1 MALDPDS
8 DRSGGLNF
16 LEQIVERDLEKGN
29 VPQIV
34 TRFPPEPNGYPHIGH
49 AKAICINFGI
59 AEDYKGRCHLR
70 FDDTNPE
77 TEDMEYVHAM
87 ERDIRWLG
95 FEWGEYQFHASDYFD
110 QLYAHAVTLIKDG
123 KAYVDSQS
131 DTETRE
137 NRGTVTEPGRNSRY
151 RDRTVAENLDLFA
164 RMRAG
169 EFPDGA
175 HVLRAKIDMA
185 SPNMLLRDPVLYR
198 IKHAA
203 HYRTGNDWPIYPL
216 YDFAHPLSDAIEGIT
231 HSLCSLEF
239 EVHRP
244 LYDWLV
250 EALYEAPRPHQYEFA
265 RLNLDYTV
273 MSKRKLLRLVNAGLV
288 DGWDDPRMPTLSG
301 MRRRGI
307 TPEALRRFC
316 DLIGVAKADN
326 RVDISLLEYA
336 IRDDLNHKAPR
347 VMAVVDPL
355 KVTLTDWPE
364 DRIEWNEASN
374 WPSDAPQ
381 EGTRQVPFGRTLY
394 IDREDF
400 ALEPPPKFHRL
411 APGREV
417 RLRFGYVIR
426 CDEVVTNDAGE
437 VVELLCSHDAET
449 RTGGTSTRR
458 VKGTI
463 HWVEASHAREVEIR
477 LYDRLFKVADPEDVP
492 EGDDFLT
499 NLNPDSRIV
508 TRGFVEHSVC
518 DTSPGDRFQFERQ
531 GYFVVDDDSTE
542 DQTVFNRT
550 ITLRDTWAKLAST
563 PADDDS
569 ARKSRRE
576 RKEQVQE
583 GPPTPTLTDAEQ
595 VEAARLVE
603 TFGIAQDDS
612 AILASDPWL
621 LTLFES
627 AAQSADAVTVA
638 NWVLH
643 EVQRIRKST
652 SEDMVLTPEALTS
665 LIAMVDSEEVAARTA
680 KELLTEV
687 AVSGADPRA
696 LVEERGL
703 RQIVDTSALEGK
715 VDEVIEQNA
724 DKAAAYRGGKKGLI
738 GFFMGQVMRLTGGK
752 ANPEMVRAMLEERLS

>member
-1 MALDPDS
+1 MAPDTDS

-16 LEQIVERDLEKGN
+16 LEQIVERDLEKGS
-29 VPQIV
+29 VQRVV

-59 AEDYKGRCHLR
+59 AKDYQGQCNLR

-95 FEWGEYQFHASDYFD
+95 FEWGVHQFHASDYFD

-131 DTETRE
+131 DSETRE
-137 NRGTVTEPGRNSRY
+137 NRGTVTEPGRNSPY
-151 RDRTVAENLDLFA
+151 RDRSVEENLDLFA
-164 RMRAG
+164 RMRTG

-185 SPNMLLRDPVLYR
+185 AANMLLRDPVFYR

-216 YDFAHPLSDAIEGIT
+216 YDFAHPLSDAIEGVT

-250 EALYEAPRPHQYEFA
+250 EALYDKPRPHQYEFA

-273 MSKRKLLRLVNAGLV
+273 MSKRKLLRLVNAELV

-326 RVDISLLEYA
+326 RVDIGLLEYA

-374 WPSDAPQ
+374 WPRDAPQ

-400 ALEPPPKFHRL
+400 SLDPPPKFHRL

-417 RLRFGYVIR
+417 RLRYGYVIR
-426 CDEVVTNDAGE
+426 CDEVVTDDAGQ
-437 VVELLCSHDAET
+437 VIELLCSHDPET
-449 RTGGTSTRR
+449 RTGGASSKR

-463 HWVEASHAREVEIR
+463 HWVEASHAREIEVR
-477 LYDRLFKVADPEDVP
+477 LYDRLFKTPDPEDVP
-492 EGDDFLT
+492 EGEDFLT
-499 NLNPDSRIV
+499 NLNPESRVV
-508 TRGFVEHSVC
+508 TRGYVEHSVR

-531 GYFVVDDDSTE
+531 GYFVVDDDSTA
-542 DQTVFNRT
+542 DAAIFNRT
-550 ITLRDTWAKLAST
+550 ITLRDTWAKLTSA
-563 PADDDS
+563 PADADS
-569 ARKSRRE
+569 TRKSRPD

-595 VEAARLVE
+595 AEAARLVE
-603 TFGIAQDDS
+603 AFGISDDDS
-612 AILASDPWL
+612 AILVSDPWL
-621 LTLFES
+621 LDLFES
-627 AAQSADAVTVA
+627 AAASTDPVTVA

-643 EVQRIRKST
+643 EVQRIRKT
-652 SEDMVLTPEALTS
+652 TQEELVLTPDALTS

-680 KELLTEV
+680 KELLAEV
-687 AVSGADPRA
+687 AVSGADPSL

-703 RQIVDTSALEGK
+703 RQIVDSSALQNT
-715 VDEVIEQNA
+715 VDAVIAHNA
-724 DKAAAYRGGKKGLI
+724 DKAAAYRDGKKGLI
-738 GFFMGQVMRLTGGK
+738 GFFMGQVMRQTGGK
-752 ANPEMVRAMLEERLS
+752 ANPEMVRSMIEKQLG